1 MIEPKQNITKE
12 YAVAYS
18 ILAYNSL
25 ITRVPKKD
33 RNLENMGHQMVL
45 CMRKYTPKDAL
56 KNANKL
62 LYKKEKKEF

>member
-25 ITRVPKKD
+25 TTRVPKKN

-45 CMRKYTPKDAL
+45 SMRKYSPKDAL

-62 LYKKEKKEF
+62 LYKKEKTDN